1 MSGTYKIL
9 VADDSTSIRNSIKHI
24 LMENPENKYQVLLA
38 NNGREACS
46 MAFLEKPDLILID
59 LSMPVMDGIEAI
71 HKIKSNQQIKMI
83 PIIAISS
90 TSRFQEA
97 FSVGAVDFLLKP
109 FVKFELL
116 TRVNLNLMLAEK
128 SYEIK
133 QQHEILKSQREEAIN
148 QRDII
153 SKQKQD
159 LIDDLQ
165 YARFV
170 QNAILPSHEVLNN
183 LFSDYF
189 VYDQPRNLVSG
200 DFFWVARKN
209 GKKILAV
216 GDCTGHGMSGALMTM
231 AGTAFLNEIVRNSE
245 DFNTDSILNELR
257 KRVIK
262 LLNQK
267 GTIGEASNGMDIAL
281 CIFDEP
287 NNNLEFSGANNPL
300 YYVRNEGTF
309 EIIKGDRMPIGYY
322 FDNELTFT
330 RNELHISKGD
340 TIYLFSD
347 GYADQFGGPLGKKF
361 RYNQFR
367 ELIANASTYSSMEQQ
382 IELIRT
388 TMNEWIEGYEQLDDM
403 LVMGVKW

>member
-170 QNAILPSHEVLNN
+170 QNAILPSYEVLNN